1 MSVYSD
7 QINEEFL
14 SLSPSIVAWHQITS
28 ITIAQPFNSIH
39 LYFLFSQTTNLRTLE
54 LRYRS
59 EYDTT
64 LNLKEETLID
74 LLDDTSLCNMLMSNG
89 LRQLNIFLTLKQPNL
104 INTAYLIV
112 ERLPHLQIIELKNID
127 WQATE
132 VSHILI
138 NGLEKLNFLGI
149 RGKWECGQLYEKQLR
164 DLQNLT
170 TRSFRTE
177 VPDTIAGDQLCI
189 WL

>member
-7 QINEEFL
+7 QINKDFL

-39 LYFLFSQTTNLRTLE
+39 LYFLLSRTTNLRTLQ
-54 LRYRS
+54 LHYRS
-59 EYDTT
+59 GYDTRFH
-64 LNLKEETLID
+64 LKEETLID
-74 LLDDTSLCNMLMSNG
+74 LLNDTSLCKMLTSNG
-89 LRQLNIFLTLKQPNL
+89 LRQLNIFPTSKQPNL

-112 ERLPHLQIIELKNID
+112 ERLPHLQIIELTNINS
-127 WQATE
+127 QVTE

-138 NGLEKLNFLGI
+138 NGLEKLNFLSILGE
-149 RGKWECGQLYEKQLR
+149 WECGQLYEKQLR
-164 DLQNLT
+164 DLQNSI